1 MQTLSTNLRQ
11 ENNRHYSPQ
20 LHIAFPYLAFI
31 LHSAADP
38 TTILH
43 NEGLALPHTD
53 CNNGEWSYCA
63 KTHGQPVC
71 YVPYDQH
78 HNDRAIDRLATKFKS
93 SISLW
98 IQSTDKSVRAVMNP
112 GKCRSSTQPTHTK
125 APPTVTL
132 VRNQRTKK
140 LCGKSK
146 WKMVMQ
152 KKKKSWAC
160 FTINIGFTFRP

>member
-1 MQTLSTNLRQ
+1 MVK
-11 ENNRHYSPQ
+11 
-20 LHIAFPYLAFI
+20 
-31 LHSAADP
+31 
-38 TTILH
+38 
-43 NEGLALPHTD
+43 
-53 CNNGEWSYCA
+53 WSYCA

-71 YVPYDQH
+71 YFLYDQH

-112 GKCRSSTQPTHTK
+112 GECRSSTRLTHTK

-140 LCGKSK
+140 ACGKSE
-146 WKMVMQ
+146 WKIVMQ
-152 KKKKSWAC
+152 KKKIEGMFHNQRRFYFPSVTYDRHFKAQW
-160 FTINIGFTFRP
+160 